1 MLTDSPQQ
9 PDKYAVFGNPIEH
22 SKSPLIHTLF
32 ARQTQQNI
40 EYTRMLVEPG
50 RFASAADQF
59 FNNGGKGLN
68 ITVPFK
74 LDAFDYANEL
84 TERAQSAG
92 AVNTLVLQKNGNTLG
107 DNTDG
112 IGLVNDITENLGW
125 SISNKR
131 ILIIGAGG
139 AVRGVL
145 LPLLQQQPAQ
155 TVIANRTV
163 EKAAELARLFNPRG
177 VGDTGARGFGHVSAR
192 GFGYVSACGF
202 GHISAC
208 GFSDLKNQQF
218 DLVIN
223 ATSSGLHGELPPL
236 PATLFNRQ
244 ANAYDMIY
252 GEQPTVFMRWALDNG
267 AAMVSDGL
275 GMLVGQAAES
285 FFLWRAVRPEI
296 QPVLKEL
303 RG

>member
-1 MLTDSPQQ
+1 MSTDSTQQ

-40 EYTRMLVEPG
+40 EYTRTLVEPG
-50 RFASAADQF
+50 GFAGAADQF
-59 FNNGGKGLN
+59 FSNGGKGLN

-74 LDAFDYANEL
+74 LDAFDYADEL

-92 AVNTLVLQKNGNTLG
+92 AVNTLVLQKNGNKLG

-112 IGLVNDITENLGW
+112 VGLVSDITENLGW
-125 SISNKR
+125 PIKNKR
-131 ILIIGAGG
+131 VLIIGAGG

-145 LPLLQQQPAQ
+145 LPLLQQQPSQ
-155 TVIANRTV
+155 TVIVNRTV
-163 EKAAELARLFNPRG
+163 EKATELARLFSQHGTSSFN
-177 VGDTGARGFGHVSAR
+177 DSAR
-192 GFGYVSACGF
+192 GFGAIDACGF
-202 GHISAC
+202 G
-208 GFSDLKNQQF
+208 DLNNQRF

-236 PATLFNRQ
+236 PATLFNKG
-244 ANAYDMIY
+244 ANAYDMVY
-252 GEQPTVFMRWALDNG
+252 GQQPTVFMRWALDNG

>member
-1 MLTDSPQQ
+1 MSIDSPRQ

-40 EYTRMLVEPG
+40 EYTRALVEPG
-50 RFASAADQF
+50 GFADAADRF

-74 LDAFDYANEL
+74 LDAFDYADEL
-84 TERAQSAG
+84 SERAQSAG
-92 AVNTLVLQKNGNTLG
+92 AVNTLVLQKDGGKLG

-112 IGLVNDITENLGW
+112 VGLVSDITENLGW
-125 SISNKR
+125 SIKNKR
-131 ILIIGAGG
+131 VLIIGAGG

-145 LPLLQQQPAQ
+145 LPLLQQQPSQ
-155 TVIANRTV
+155 TVIVNRTV
-163 EKAAELARLFNPRG
+163 EKATELARLFSQRG
-177 VGDTGARGFGHVSAR
+177 QHGSIGTLSFSDLSAS
-192 GFGYVSACGF
+192 GLNKL
-202 GHISAC
+202 SAC

-236 PATLFNRQ
+236 PATLFNRG
-244 ANAYDMIY
+244 ANAYDMVY
-252 GEQPTVFMRWALDNG
+252 GQQPTVFMRWALDNG

-285 FFLWRAVRPEI
+285 FFLWRAVRPQI
-296 QPVLKEL
+296 QPVLTEL

>member
-1 MLTDSPQQ
+1 MSNNSNPV

-32 ARQTQQNI
+32 ARQTGQNM
-40 EYTRMLVEPG
+40 EYTRQLVEPDN
-50 RFASAADQF
+50 FTNAANRF
-59 FNNGGKGLN
+59 FNDGGKGLN

-74 LDAFDYANEL
+74 LDAFSYAGEL
-84 TERAQSAG
+84 TERAKSAG
-92 AVNTLVLQKNGNTLG
+92 AVNTLILRNDGSRLG

-112 IGLVNDITENLGW
+112 FGLVNDITDNLGW
-125 SISNKR
+125 KIAGQR
-131 ILIIGAGG
+131 VLILGAGG

-145 LPLLQQQPAQ
+145 LPLLQQQPREI
-155 TVIANRTV
+155 VIANRTV
-163 EKAAELARLFNPRG
+163 EKANELARSFSVHGN
-177 VGDTGARGFGHVSAR
+177 TSAR
-192 GFGYVSACGF
+192 GFSELE
-202 GHISAC
+202 
-208 GFSDLKNQQF
+208 DQRF

-223 ATSSGLHGELPPL
+223 GTSSGLHGELPPL

-244 ANAYDMIY
+244 AKAYDMVY
-252 GEQPTVFMRWALDNG
+252 GDQLTVFLRWALDNN
-267 AAMVSDGL
+267 AAAVADGL

-285 FFLWRAVRPEI
+285 FFLWRGVRPQI

>member
-1 MLTDSPQQ
+1 MSTDSTQQ

-22 SKSPLIHTLF
+22 SKSPLIHSLF
-32 ARQTQQNI
+32 AKQTQQNI
-40 EYTRMLVEPG
+40 EYTRTLVEPG
-50 RFASAADQF
+50 GFASAADQF
-59 FNNGGKGLN
+59 FSNGGKGLN

-74 LDAFDYANEL
+74 LDAFDYADEL

-92 AVNTLVLQKNGNTLG
+92 AVNTLVLQKNGIKLG

-112 IGLVNDITENLGW
+112 VGLVSDITDNLGW
-125 SISNKR
+125 PIKNKR
-131 ILIIGAGG
+131 VLIIGAGG

-145 LPLLQQQPAQ
+145 LPLLQQQPSQ
-155 TVIANRTV
+155 TVIVNRTV
-163 EKAAELARLFNPRG
+163 EKATELVRLFSQRG
-177 VGDTGARGFGHVSAR
+177 ASSFSDSAR
-192 GFGYVSACGF
+192 GAGVIGACGY
-202 GHISAC
+202 SE
-208 GFSDLKNQQF
+208 LKGERF

-236 PATLFNRQ
+236 PATLFNKQ
-244 ANAYDMIY
+244 ANAYDMVY
-252 GEQPTVFMRWALDNG
+252 GQQPTVFMRWALDNG